1 MFTNVLKYI
10 LKEIFSNIYYIMNI
24 PECIFHK
31 IMLYN
36 SHPVADIVK
45 NSINSTLSG
54 NFDKDENGITYQWI
68 YFAMRDD
75 DNSDTNEDKLVY
87 SNGYDYSDDF
97 AAEAE
102 SEIEIVESEDE
113 DLYELVIK
121 NKQTNQVKI
130 YNILGH

>member
-45 NSINSTLSG
+45 NNINSILSG
-54 NFDKDENGITYQWI
+54 TPFDKDENGITYQWI

-75 DNSDTNEDKLVY
+75 DDSDTNEDKLVY

-102 SEIEIVESEDE
+102 SEIEIVESDDDDE
-113 DLYELVIK
+113 IIVPRRISLF
-121 NKQTNQVKI
+121 
-130 YNILGH
+130 